1 MLHERLALLAD
12 LDSAQFGPT
21 KLNAIPDGVA
31 VYSLFRTSHLAIAF
45 PKQSELFANVT
56 SSLQSLVERDS
67 IFRWVPERICRGV
80 RACHTCY
87 RTADG

>member
-12 LDSAQFGPT
+12 LDFAQFGQT

-45 PKQSELFANVT
+45 PKQSEMVANIT
-56 SSLQSLVERDS
+56 RSLQSLVEGES
-67 IFRWVPERICRGV
+67 IFRWVPE
-80 RACHTCY
+80 
-87 RTADG
+87 